1 MLISRF
7 LVKLIGLVTDIVV
20 AILALRIILKLF
32 GAWTGAPFVAWV
44 YETTKPLLAPFQGM
58 FPSPEIAP
66 RLTIEFS
73 AVFAV
78 VVYSFIGYIL
88 ADVVRVMNVNAN
100 GDRKK

>member
-20 AILALRIILKLF
+20 TILALRIILKLL
-32 GAWTGAPFVAWV
+32 GASTGAQFVVWV
-44 YETTKPLLAPFQGM
+44 YDTTKPLLAPFQGM

-78 VVYSFIGYIL
+78 VIYSFIGYIL
-88 ADVVRVMNVNAN
+88 ADVVRTLSVNAD
-100 GDRKK
+100 GARKR